1 MDNSYK
7 DSLKVETK
15 PDIVSEF
22 LSVALIL
29 RDEGYDVKKI
39 KQKTGGRNN
48 PRFTLLEDLNLPE
61 SMYNKYPQLR
71 KDYPIGRRINDMN
84 YIIKQSTRIK
94 ATDSQRELLKE
105 IFDGKKSAVQEL
117 IEVLSILGEEFE
129 KNYMKIQN
137 LQLRS
142 NNEGVTLGKIY
153 YEGYISQSARDKL
166 KSQGYEFDFPLG
178 QRIIGAKRLI
188 DGKKTNY
195 VASPKEIAAL
205 KKYIN
210 SSRAYTK

>member
-1 MDNSYK
+1 MDNNFK
-7 DSLKVETK
+7 DSLKVENK

-22 LSVALIL
+22 LSVALVL

-84 YIIKQSTRIK
+84 YIIKSSTRIK
-94 ATDSQRELLKE
+94 ATDSQKELLKE

-117 IEVLSILGEEFE
+117 IEVLNILGEEFE
-129 KNYMKIQN
+129 KSYMKIQD

-142 NNEGVTLGKIY
+142 NNEGVTLGQIY
-153 YEGYISQSARDKL
+153 YEGYISQRAKDKL
-166 KSQGYEFDFPLG
+166 KKQGYEFDFPLG

-188 DGKKTNY
+188 DGKATNY
-195 VASPKEIAAL
+195 AASPKEIDVL
-205 KKYIN
+205 RKYIN
-210 SSRAYTK
+210 PSRAYEK

>member
-22 LSVALIL
+22 LSVALVL

-129 KNYMKIQN
+129 KSYMKIQN

-142 NNEGVTLGKIY
+142 NNEGVT
-153 YEGYISQSARDKL
+153 
-166 KSQGYEFDFPLG
+166 LG

-210 SSRAYTK
+210 PSRAYTK

>member
-142 NNEGVTLGKIY
+142 NNEGVTLGQIY

>member
-142 NNEGVTLGKIY
+142 NNEGVTLGQIY

-205 KKYIN
+205 KKYIK

>member
-1 MDNSYK
+1 MDNNFK
-7 DSLKVETK
+7 DSLKVENK

-22 LSVALIL
+22 LSVALVL

-61 SMYNKYPQLR
+61 NMYNKYPQLR

-84 YIIKQSTRIK
+84 YIIKSSTRIK

-129 KNYMKIQN
+129 KSYVKIQD

-142 NNEGVTLGKIY
+142 NNVGVTLGQIY
-153 YEGYISQSARDKL
+153 YEGFISQDTRDKL
-166 KSQGYEFDFPLG
+166 KKQGYEFDFPLG

-188 DGKKTNY
+188 DGKETNY
-195 VASPKEIAAL
+195 TASPKEIDVL

-210 SSRAYTK
+210 PSRAYTK

>member
-1 MDNSYK
+1 MDNNFK
-7 DSLKVETK
+7 DSLKVENK

-22 LSVALIL
+22 LSVALVL

-48 PRFTLLEDLNLPE
+48 PRFTLLEDLNLLE
-61 SMYNKYPQLR
+61 NMYNKYPQLR

-84 YIIKQSTRIK
+84 YIIKSSTRIK

-129 KNYMKIQN
+129 KSYVKIQD

-142 NNEGVTLGKIY
+142 NNVGVTLGQIY
-153 YEGYISQSARDKL
+153 YEGFISQDTRDKL
-166 KSQGYEFDFPLG
+166 KKQGYEFDFPLG

-188 DGKKTNY
+188 DGKETNY
-195 VASPKEIAAL
+195 TASPKEIDVL

-210 SSRAYTK
+210 PSRAYTK

>member
-1 MDNSYK
+1 MDNNYK

-22 LSVALIL
+22 LSVALVL

-61 SMYNKYPQLR
+61 NMYNKYPQLR

-84 YIIKQSTRIK
+84 YIIKSSTRIK

-129 KNYMKIQN
+129 KSYVKIQD

-142 NNEGVTLGKIY
+142 NNVGVTLGQIY
-153 YEGYISQSARDKL
+153 YEGFISQDTRDKL
-166 KSQGYEFDFPLG
+166 KKQGYEFDFPLG

-188 DGKKTNY
+188 DGKETNY
-195 VASPKEIAAL
+195 TASPKEIDVL

-210 SSRAYTK
+210 PSRAYTK